1 MHLSESDTRAK
12 FIDPQLKNDW
22 WNEKQIIRE
31 YEFTDW
37 RKLPGNKREQRKKA
51 DYILTY
57 KWVKLAI
64 IEADLNK

>member
-37 RKLPGNKREQRKKA
+37 RKLLWNARWKRKFA
-51 DYILTY
+51 DYILSY
-57 KWVKLAI
+57 K
-64 IEADLNK
+64 